1 MNFVRVLFS
10 NNGENRSAPR
20 RNVRQELKLH
30 EARVINT
37 PLALR
42 EQRCFAHWVRISANS
57 TTGKTTPQNRNCNH
71 REMHIAVMGGIRRDT
86 VPAADAAVFRP
97 LFIAIPWTRNPGPML
112 IFSRFQGARQHGLAN
127 YMPIISYLPS
137 LHRTSNSLQ
146 PRFDATKK
154 RKNKN
159 FSLLSSAVRACVF
172 LSFGSLAWS
181 DAKTMD
187 DIFQWSRDKTNRH
200 ESAVDDHPRRGWKT
214 NVVNQVWRG
223 MVGYS
228 APSETRRFKIGISS
242 RRGENR
248 ILVLFRGACNYSL
261 SCEDDGINLGAKFD
275 WIHEDDGKIGAIR
288 YASGIPNIAIVS
300 TRIRY

>member
-112 IFSRFQGARQHGLAN
+112 IFSRFQGARQHDW
-127 YMPIISYLPS
+127 PIICRLYPIYHRCIVRVIRFNRVSMPRKSEKTKISPFSPPRYAHAFFYLSDRWP
-137 LHRTSNSLQ
+137 
-146 PRFDATKK
+146 P
-154 RKNKN
+154 
-159 FSLLSSAVRACVF
+159 
-172 LSFGSLAWS
+172 